1 MDDAITREF
10 VTMFYRKWVESGDAK
25 SALQDTQQAMR
36 ATYRLPLFWG
46 GFVLVA

>member
-1 MDDAITREF
+1 
-10 VTMFYRKWVESGDAK
+10 MFYRKWVESGDAK